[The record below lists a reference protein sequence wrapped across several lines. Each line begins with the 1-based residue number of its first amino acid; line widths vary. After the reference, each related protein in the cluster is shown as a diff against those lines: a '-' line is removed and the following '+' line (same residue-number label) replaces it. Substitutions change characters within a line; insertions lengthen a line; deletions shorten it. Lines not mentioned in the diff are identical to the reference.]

1 MTTLYQ
7 FYKGIEDQ
15 ILSNP
20 ELADYE
26 VHFVD
31 ETTQKEV
38 GVTPVGLSMF
48 MGTDDERKI
57 FDFYCNIPQDTID
70 EYMENRTP
78 EEKAYLCVSPV
89 VVLYKIQVGLQDL
102 QHRVAKAILDTYNPW
117 HKVF

>member
-7 FYKGIEDQ
+7 FYKGIQDQ
-15 ILSNP
+15 ILANP

-38 GVTPVGLSMF
+38 GVTPVGLNMF
-48 MGTDDERKI
+48 MGTDDEHKI

-70 EYMENRTP
+70 EYMENRTDKEKNYLLGDDKMKVLRTLGSDGTKVALEVCKKAL
-78 EEKAYLCVSPV
+78 EEY
-89 VVLYKIQVGLQDL
+89 GE
-102 QHRVAKAILDTYNPW
+102 
-117 HKVF
+117 

>member
-7 FYKGIEDQ
+7 FYKGIQDQ
-15 ILSNP
+15 ILENP

-38 GVTPVGLSMF
+38 GVTPVGLNMF
-48 MGTDDERKI
+48 MGTDDEHKI

-70 EYMENRTP
+70 EYMDNRTDD
-78 EEKAYLCVSPV
+78 EKNYLLGDEDN
-89 VVLYKIQVGLQDL
+89 VLFAMGKNGTNMAMKIATMKLEKLGE
-102 QHRVAKAILDTYNPW
+102 
-117 HKVF
+117 

>member
-7 FYKGIEDQ
+7 FYKGIQDQ
-15 ILSNP
+15 ILANP

-38 GVTPVGLSMF
+38 GVTPVGLNMF

-70 EYMENRTP
+70 EYMENRTDD
-78 EEKAYLCVSPV
+78 EKNYLLGNKENILFTMGRSCTSASMEIAKE
-89 VVLYKIQVGLQDL
+89 VLTSWGE
-102 QHRVAKAILDTYNPW
+102 
-117 HKVF
+117 